1 MTHNNQKVFEYEA
14 RRSGESAGA
23 RMAGGVF
30 SLAYSDRAIQT
41 EDINDLAQDFAGFIR
56 RTATHTDK

>member
-1 MTHNNQKVFEYEA
+1 MSYNDQKVFEYEA

-23 RMAGGVF
+23 RMAGGIW
-30 SLAYSDRAIQT
+30 SLGYSDRAIQT

-56 RTATHTDK
+56 RAATHTEK